1 MAHRPR
7 VRELPCRRDL
17 GARTRPPRGN
27 GSHRRDHLRRGI
39 TAGETKMVLDWLRL
53 PVELPPRDR
62 AFADTRL
69 AFNCTVVGDIA
80 TALPVAEVA
89 VELGLEHGLDDVVFT
104 MQTLAVALWFTGDL
118 ARRDQ
123 LLADGRR
130 IACES
135 CGANVRA
142 AAGMF
147 QLVALYTYHPVEALE
162 LADASL
168 ADSANFGY
176 RHILEAYRAW
186 LLMQLGR
193 LDEAREAVERFSPV
207 PPSSQWEQ
215 MNLIIAHAVIAHT
228 GDIDTATKSYAT
240 AARELAARRPQI
252 TGDLLV
258 GFGYLAYAHG
268 DETRA
273 RELALGI
280 HAFGTGPVSTAL
292 YEELEGRGD
301 HADALA
307 AYLVEHPV
315 EDAVAYT
322 AEHGPRLLAEELD
335 RWS

>member
-1 MAHRPR
+1 M
-7 VRELPCRRDL
+7 
-17 GARTRPPRGN
+17 
-27 GSHRRDHLRRGI
+27 
-39 TAGETKMVLDWLRL
+39 
-53 PVELPPRDR
+53 
-62 AFADTRL
+62 
-69 AFNCTVVGDIA
+69 
-80 TALPVAEVA
+80 LPVAEVA
-89 VELGLEHGLDDVVFT
+89 VELGLEHGLDDVVFA

-130 IACES
+130 IVCES

-240 AARELAARRPQI
+240 AARSWRPVDHRSPG
-252 TGDLLV
+252 TSSSASATSPTPAV
-258 GFGYLAYAHG
+258 TKHAPANSRSEF
-268 DETRA
+268 TRSA
-273 RELALGI
+273 PDPFRQRCTKNSKAG
-280 HAFGTGPVSTAL
+280 ATTPT
-292 YEELEGRGD
+292 R
-301 HADALA
+301 
-307 AYLVEHPV
+307 
-315 EDAVAYT
+315 
-322 AEHGPRLLAEELD
+322 
-335 RWS
+335 